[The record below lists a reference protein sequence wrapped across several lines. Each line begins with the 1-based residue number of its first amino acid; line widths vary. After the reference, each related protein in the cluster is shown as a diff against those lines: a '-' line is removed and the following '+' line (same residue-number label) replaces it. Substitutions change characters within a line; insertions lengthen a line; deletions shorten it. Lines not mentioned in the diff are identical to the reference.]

1 MSRLTRI
8 YYPLSELLSLTM
20 KGFYRLYL
28 RYEIHTFMAEE
39 IITAVW
45 ETLTNLEKLLVTGW
59 IEVEETLSCIYPR
72 QEWEGW

>member
-1 MSRLTRI
+1 
-8 YYPLSELLSLTM
+8 M

-45 ETLTNLEKLLVTGW
+45 EETLTNLEKLLVTGW

-72 QEWEGW
+72 QE

>member
-1 MSRLTRI
+1 
-8 YYPLSELLSLTM
+8 M

-45 ETLTNLEKLLVTGW
+45 ETLTNLEKYWLRGGLK
-59 IEVEETLSCIYPR
+59 
-72 QEWEGW
+72 